1 MKKLGYLIA
10 RNCKVYFRDKGVFFS
25 SLIAPII
32 LLFLYVAFLGNNYSE
47 NVRNIAENNFG
58 VTLEKSIV
66 SAFAGGWLLSS
77 LIAVCAVS
85 IAFTANMVMVQDKV
99 TGRIDDFNVSP
110 VPKSFL
116 ALGYYISTALVTL
129 AICGIALVAGFI
141 YLGIVGWYLSAAD
154 VFLLIL
160 DTFLLVM
167 FGTALSALVCSAV
180 KSQGGITAV
189 QAIVSAA
196 YGFLCGA
203 YIPIGSLAD
212 GIAAVLKF
220 LPGTYGTALL
230 HEHFMG
236 GVIEA
241 MPEAQGLKDVIREEF
256 DCKLDFFGSDVAQW
270 VSYLV
275 IVLAIVLLVGG
286 YVLLLSLRG
295 RKLKKR
301 KQL

>member
-1 MKKLGYLIA
+1 MKLGYLIA
-10 RNCKVYFRDKGVFFS
+10 RNCKVYFRDKSVFFA
-25 SLIAPII
+25 SLIAPLI
-32 LLFLYVAFLGNNYSE
+32 LLFLYIAFLGNNYSE
-47 NVRNIAENNFG
+47 NLRNIAETNFG
-58 VTLEKSIV
+58 ITLEKSIV

-99 TGRIDDFNVSP
+99 TGRIDDFNISP
-110 VPKSFL
+110 VPKSYL
-116 ALGYYISTALVTL
+116 ALGYYVSTALVTL
-129 AICGIALVAGFI
+129 AICFTALFAGFI
-141 YLGIVGWYLSAAD
+141 YLGIVGWYLSVAD

-167 FGTALSALVCSAV
+167 FGTALSALCCSAV

-203 YIPIGSLAD
+203 YIPIGSLAK
-212 GIAAVLKF
+212 GVAAVLKF

-236 GVIEA
+236 KAIEA
-241 MPEAQGLKDVIREEF
+241 MPDAAGLKDTIRSSF
-256 DCKLDFFGSDVAQW
+256 DCKIDFFGHGVAQW

-275 IVLAIVLLVGG
+275 IVGTIAVLVGG
-286 YVLLLSLRG
+286 YILLLSLRG

-301 KQL
+301 KTV

>member
-1 MKKLGYLIA
+1 MKLGYLIA
-10 RNCKVYFRDKGVFFS
+10 RNCKVYFRDKSVFFA
-25 SLIAPII
+25 SLIAPLI
-32 LLFLYVAFLGNNYSE
+32 LLFLYIAFLGNNYSE
-47 NVRNIAENNFG
+47 NLRNIAETNFG
-58 VTLEKSIV
+58 ITLEKSIV

-110 VPKSFL
+110 VPKSYL

-129 AICGIALVAGFI
+129 AICFTALFAGFI
-141 YLGIVGWYLSAAD
+141 YLGIVGWYLSVAD

-167 FGTALSALVCSAV
+167 FGTALSALCCSAV

-203 YIPIGSLAD
+203 YIPIGSLAK
-212 GIAAVLKF
+212 GVAAVLKF

-230 HEHFMG
+230 HEKFMG
-236 GVIEA
+236 
-241 MPEAQGLKDVIREEF
+241 K
-256 DCKLDFFGSDVAQW
+256 
-270 VSYLV
+270 
-275 IVLAIVLLVGG
+275 AI
-286 YVLLLSLRG
+286 
-295 RKLKKR
+295 
-301 KQL
+301 